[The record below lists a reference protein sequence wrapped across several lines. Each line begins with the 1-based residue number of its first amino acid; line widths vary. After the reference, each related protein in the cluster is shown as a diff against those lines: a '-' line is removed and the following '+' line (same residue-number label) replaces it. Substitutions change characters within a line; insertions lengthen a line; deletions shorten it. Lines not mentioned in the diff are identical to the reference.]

1 MKHLIA
7 ALILTI
13 ATVHIAAAQTR
24 YAIPVKIWAYGVQN
38 APSYDDIKNTLQ
50 NLNRLNAQTETGFSY
65 YLVDLEFVK
74 KKKFDNMGFG
84 IQMPWQSI
92 TRHEKHLL
100 NIALVGGLHKS
111 GDKQKGQGRTGVC
124 FSPTGSVTVTKGEDM
139 SVVTHEVGH
148 FLGLKHQFDLQHNIM
163 SYTPYKTK
171 RGDFTSEQKKQMLDE
186 AAKMKNSKLWQLSEG
201 EPVAD
206 EQEPDSQYELATP
219 IRSGK
224 TQQHTF
230 HRIVNNDGET
240 SYDSEDWLRFSF
252 SKKTTL
258 DNPKITVESA
268 QTVKIELLDNN
279 RNSVASNDKDNTLS
293 LNGVAP
299 GSYFIKITN
308 LQKSTAAYSIT
319 LRLNN
324 D

>member
-7 ALILTI
+7 LLLLLTTTA
-13 ATVHIAAAQTR
+13 ATAQTR
-24 YAIPVKIWAYGVQN
+24 YAIPVKIWAYGVSN

-50 NLNRLNAQTETGFSY
+50 NLNKLNAQTETGFSY

-84 IQMPWQSI
+84 IQMPWQSL
-92 TRHEKHLL
+92 TRHEKNLL
-100 NIALVGGLHKS
+100 NISLVGGLHKS
-111 GDKQKGQGRTGVC
+111 GDKAKGQGRTGVC

-148 FLGLKHQFDLQHNIM
+148 FLGLKHQFDLQDNIM
-163 SYTPYKTK
+163 SYNPDKTK
-171 RGDFTSEQKKQMLDE
+171 RRVFTPEQKKQMLDE
-186 AAKMKNSKLWQLSEG
+186 AAKMKHSKLWQLADN
-201 EPVAD
+201 EPIAD
-206 EQEPDSQYELATP
+206 EFEPDLQYELATP

-230 HRIVNNDGET
+230 HRTVNGDGEV
-240 SYDSEDWLRFSF
+240 SYDAEDWLRFSF

-258 DNPKITVESA
+258 DNPKITVESE
-268 QTVKIELLDNN
+268 QPVKIELLDNN
-279 RNSVASNDKDNTLS
+279 RTVVKSSDSASLD
-293 LNGVAP
+293 LNGTAP
-299 GSYFIKITN
+299 GSYYIKVINTK
-308 LQKSTAAYSIT
+308 KSAFTYSIT
-319 LRLNN
+319 LKLSN

>member
-1 MKHLIA
+1 MKQLLIA
-7 ALILTI
+7 LSLLLTT
-13 ATVHIAAAQTR
+13 AAAAAAQTR

-38 APSYDDIKNTLQ
+38 APSYDDVKNTLQ

-65 YLVDLEFVK
+65 YLVDLEFVR

-148 FLGLKHQFDLQHNIM
+148 FLGLKHQFDLQDNIM
-163 SYTPYKTK
+163 SYNPDKTK
-171 RGDFTSEQKKQMLDE
+171 RRVFTDAQKKQMLAE
-186 AAKMKNSKLWQLSEG
+186 AAKMKNSKLWQLADG
-201 EPVAD
+201 EPITD
-206 EQEPDSQYELATP
+206 EHEPDSQFELATP
-219 IRSGK
+219 IRNGK
-224 TQQHTF
+224 SQQHTF
-230 HRIVNNDGET
+230 HRTVDGDGEV
-240 SYDSEDWLRFSF
+240 SYDAEDWLRFSF

-258 DNPKITVESA
+258 DNPKITVESE
-268 QTVKIELLDNN
+268 QPVKIELLDAN
-279 RNSVASNDKDNTLS
+279 RTVIKSSETASLD
-293 LNGVAP
+293 LNGTAP
-299 GSYFIKITN
+299 GSYYIKVINTK
-308 LQKSTAAYSIT
+308 KSAFSYSIT
-319 LRLNN
+319 LKLSNY
-324 D
+324 